1 MVYMS
6 SYKGQNWLIPQSIY
20 EMIPENHI
28 CFFVEEFV
36 DSLDFFGFD
45 MIYEGPGHPAYHPR
59 IIMKIII
66 QGMLCKERA
75 SRKLASACRENF
87 VFMYLAEKVQPNFR
101 TIARFRKNNGKFIK
115 EVFKE
120 TVDLASENGLVD
132 LNLICIDGSKIKA
145 NSSKKMCIKK
155 EQLKKL
161 DSIIDKM
168 IEEDIKR
175 DEIDKEIYGEKEEN
189 ITDIEMKNLKGIVKN
204 YRKSKDKEKLKENCK
219 KAIEEF
225 DKDSQ
230 IKRVSLSDPEC
241 RMMKNKKGIFEL
253 DYNTQFTV
261 DSKNQ
266 IILANDVCQDRTDTF
281 QLQPQIKNVN
291 ENIKLKEDTKIAAD
305 CNYNNGENLRFLEEE
320 KLDGYIPTISQT
332 QKINGKKQKIE
343 DDYEYDWNRD
353 EIIIDDIRLK
363 YHATWIHRDKN
374 RQRVYKSEDGKVIKK
389 VPEFFRERLR
399 MKTKIETNEGK
410 YIYSLRK
417 IIVEPVIGNV
427 KYNLGFTEFLIRGL
441 DGAKLELNL
450 VSLAHNL
457 KKIWIARGKIN
468 NKNLFLVFY
477 SIIALE
483 NLNVTPP
490 VKGVV
495 CGRHLFLGC
504 MKIPKRNF
512 LHRKLSETIFLC
524 SEIKTSYCP
533 PLKKGGLISDIIFC
547 ESRTSLTNR
556 ISL

>member
-1 MVYMS
+1 MTYIS
-6 SYKGQNWLIPQSIY
+6 SYKGQDWLLPTSIKQ
-20 EMIPENHI
+20 MIPENHI
-28 CFFVEEFV
+28 SFFVEEFV
-36 DSLDFFGFD
+36 ESLDFSGFD
-45 MIYEGPGHPAYHPR
+45 MIYEGAGHPAYHPR

-66 QGMLCKERA
+66 QGMLSKERS

-115 EVFKE
+115 EAFKE

-132 LNLICIDGSKIKA
+132 LNLICTDGSKIKA
-145 NSSKKMCIKK
+145 NSSKKMCLKK
-155 EQLKKL
+155 EQIERL

-168 IEEDIKR
+168 IEEDIKQ
-175 DEIDKEIYGEKEEN
+175 DEIDKEIYGEKKEN
-189 ITDIEMKNLKGIVKN
+189 ITDIEMKNLQGIVKS
-204 YRKSKDKEKLKENCK
+204 YREVKDKEKLKENCK

-241 RMMKNKKGIFEL
+241 RMMKNKKGVFEL

-261 DSKNQ
+261 DSKDQ
-266 IILANDVCQDRTDTF
+266 IIVANDVCQDRTDTF

-291 ENIKLKEDTKIAAD
+291 ENIKLKKDTKIAAD

-320 KLDGYIPTISQT
+320 KLDGYILTISQA

-343 DDYEYDWNRD
+343 DDYEYDWDKD
-353 EIIIDDIRLK
+353 EIILNGIRLK
-363 YHATWIHRDKN
+363 FHAIWKN
-374 RQRVYKSEDGKVIKK
+374 KGEKRQRHYKSEDGKVVKR

-399 MKTKIETNEGK
+399 MKKKLETEDGK

-417 IIVEPVIGNV
+417 TIVEPVIGNV

-450 VSLAHNL
+450 VSLTHNL
-457 KKIWIARGKIN
+457 KKIWIARLKLIETIN
-468 NKNLFLVFY
+468 NK
-477 SIIALE
+477 SIIFDFWIIPKK
-483 NLNVTPP
+483 LNVTQP
-490 VKGVV
+490 V
-495 CGRHLFLGC
+495 
-504 MKIPKRNF
+504 
-512 LHRKLSETIFLC
+512 
-524 SEIKTSYCP
+524 
-533 PLKKGGLISDIIFC
+533 
-547 ESRTSLTNR
+547 
-556 ISL
+556 